1 MSKEM
6 KLQMDRLNQLN
17 KQKQK
22 IYSAVDQATADLP
35 ELLNKKEKLKKFI
48 HPKWNSSELV
58 PKGMKEI
65 KKTLETGS
73 GGHKE
78 EAKCIKDLAF
88 LKESEKHIAEKEAI
102 DARVNEI

>member
-1 MSKEM
+1 M
-6 KLQMDRLNQLN
+6 N

-22 IYSAVDQATADLP
+22 IYSAVDGVASDFP
-35 ELLNKKEKLKKFI
+35 ELVNKKDKLKKFI

-58 PKGMKEI
+58 RKGMKEI

-88 LKESEKHIAEKEAI
+88 LKESEKFITEMEAI
-102 DARVNEI
+102 DARLNEI